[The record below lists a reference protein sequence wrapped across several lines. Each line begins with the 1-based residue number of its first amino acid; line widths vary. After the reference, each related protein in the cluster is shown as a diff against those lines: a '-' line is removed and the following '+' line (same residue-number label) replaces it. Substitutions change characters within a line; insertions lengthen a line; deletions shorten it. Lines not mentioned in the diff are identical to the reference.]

1 MFGGTMS
8 YKQEDVER
16 FERDWDMAEKFL
28 SSMLAS
34 NIVKNGQY
42 QDLKAR
48 IRSLDSMVTDISLMA
63 RSDKD

>member
-1 MFGGTMS
+1 MS
-8 YKQEDVER
+8 FKQEDVEK

-34 NIVKNGQY
+34 PVVMNVQY

-48 IRSLDSMVTDISLMA
+48 IRSIDSLVMDISLMA

>member
-1 MFGGTMS
+1 MS
-8 YKQEDVER
+8 YKQEDVEK
-16 FERDWDMAEKFL
+16 FEHDWDMAEKFL

-34 NIVKNGQY
+34 PIVKNGQY

-48 IRSLDSMVTDISLMA
+48 IRSLDSIVTDISLFA

>member
-1 MFGGTMS
+1 MS
-8 YKQEDVER
+8 FKQEDVEK
-16 FERDWDMAEKFL
+16 FERAWEMAEKYL

-34 NIVKNGQY
+34 PVVINGQY

-48 IRSLDSMVTDISLMA
+48 IRSIDSLVTDISLMA

>member
-1 MFGGTMS
+1 MS
-8 YKQEDVER
+8 FKQEDVER

-34 NIVKNGQY
+34 PIVKNGQY

>member
-1 MFGGTMS
+1 MS

>member
-1 MFGGTMS
+1 MS
-8 YKQEDVER
+8 FKQEDVER